1 LNGAKRPPLEGISM
15 ITSKGHGAPEQ
26 QGSTLKLKLL
36 EKGPRFPCSQSG
48 YAGGENS
55 FLEQMERTK

>member
-1 LNGAKRPPLEGISM
+1 VEGAGASIYKTYKGKTCRRKNLGKIAEG
-15 ITSKGHGAPEQ
+15 
-26 QGSTLKLKLL
+26 KLPARRKA
-36 EKGPRFPCSQSG
+36 PRFPCSQSG